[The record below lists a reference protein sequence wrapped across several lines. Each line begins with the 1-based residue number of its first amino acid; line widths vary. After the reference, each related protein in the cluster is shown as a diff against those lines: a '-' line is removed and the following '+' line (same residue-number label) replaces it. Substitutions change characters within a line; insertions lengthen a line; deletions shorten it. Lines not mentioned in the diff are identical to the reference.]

1 VFTFLVPPIAF
12 PLFPFINFKT
22 KKMKKFLGTMLLVTA
37 CQNLFAQSIQKDSVQ
52 LPPLEVRAIRASER
66 APFAKQNLT
75 KSDIQKNNV
84 GPDLPFLLN
93 QTPSV
98 VVQSDAGNGIGYTGI
113 RIRGTDATRINVTIN
128 GVAYNDAESMGTFLV
143 NLPDFASSVSSIQI
157 QRGVGSSSNG
167 PSAFGASINLSTHEL
182 NDKAYFSTSNS
193 AGSFGTLKN
202 TLQFGSGLLKNHFT
216 IDARLSS
223 ITSDGYID
231 RATSNLKSYYASGA
245 YLAGKSSIRFTTFS
259 GKEKTY
265 QAWYGV
271 SASELAN
278 NRTFNPAGTEK
289 SGEPYNNQTDN
300 YKQTHYQLFFNH
312 QIANNLDLQITSYYT
327 KGAGYYEEYKAGQ
340 SLSNYNIPTIT
351 IYPTI
356 NIQSDLVRRRWL
368 DNNFYGQN
376 MSLQYRYKD
385 EEIVFGGG
393 WSTYMGK
400 HFGRVKWIEKL
411 TIPGPFTYYDLPALK
426 KEANIYAK
434 WQHSWASNF
443 SSYIDLQYR
452 NVRHQMDGF
461 QNNPTLYINRNFGFF
476 NPKIGYQYNKNGWV
490 HYASF
495 SIGQKEPNREDFE
508 TGTAAQPKKEQ
519 LQYVEMGLEK
529 RNKKTIWTANVY
541 YMNYKDQ
548 LVLTGQINDVGAYTR
563 MNVPNS
569 YRLGLELSHNT
580 ILSSKLQLSSNITIS
595 KNKIK
600 SFTEYIDNYD
610 TGNQDATTRNKTDIA
625 FSPNFIAASTLA
637 YKPTKALRVEL
648 QTKWVGKQY
657 LDNSSLQER
666 SLDAFA
672 NQDISAS
679 YEFAKNNSRSFLLTA
694 RVNNISN
701 QKYVP
706 NGYSYAYVYG
716 GETITENGYYPM
728 ATINYLIGLTIKF

>member
-1 VFTFLVPPIAF
+1 
-12 PLFPFINFKT
+12 
-22 KKMKKFLGTMLLVTA
+22 MKKFLGTMLLVTA
-37 CQNLFAQSIQKDSVQ
+37 CQTLYAQSIQKDSVQ
-52 LPPLEVRAIRASER
+52 LPPLEVRAIRASEK
-66 APFAKQNLT
+66 APFAKQNLS
-75 KSDIQKNNV
+75 KADIQKNNV

-128 GVAYNDAESMGTFLV
+128 GIAYNDAESMGTFLV

-167 PSAFGASINLSTHEL
+167 PSAFGASINLSTHEI
-182 NDKAYFSTSNS
+182 NNKAYFSTSNS

-202 TLQFGSGLLKNHFT
+202 TVQFGSGLLKNHFT
-216 IDARLSS
+216 IDARISK
-223 ITSDGYID
+223 IKSDGYID
-231 RATSNLKSYYASGA
+231 RASSELGSYYISGA
-245 YLAGKSSIRFTTFS
+245 YIAKKTSLRFTTFS

-271 SASELAN
+271 SASDLEK

-300 YKQTHYQLFFNH
+300 YTQTHYQLFFNH
-312 QIANNLDLQITSYYT
+312 QVAKNLDLQVSSYYT

-340 SLSNYNIPTIT
+340 NLSKYNIPRIT
-351 IYPTI
+351 IYPAI

-368 DNNFYGQN
+368 NNDFYGQN
-376 MSLQYRYKD
+376 ISLQYKKKE

-443 SSYIDLQYR
+443 SSYLDLQYR
-452 NVRHQMDGF
+452 NINHQMVGF
-461 QNNPTLYINRNFGFF
+461 QNNPTLNIKRNFGFF

-508 TGTAAQPKKEQ
+508 AGTAAQPKKEQ
-519 LQYVEMGLEK
+519 LQDLEIGLEK
-529 RNKKTIWTANVY
+529 RNKKTGWSANVY

-600 SFTEYIDNYD
+600 SYTEYIDNYD
-610 TGNQDATTRNKTDIA
+610 TGNQDATTRNNTDIA

-672 NQDISAS
+672 NQDISTS
-679 YEFAKNNSRSFLLTA
+679 YEFAKNTNRSFLLTA

-728 ATINYLIGLTIKF
+728 ATINYIIGLTIKF